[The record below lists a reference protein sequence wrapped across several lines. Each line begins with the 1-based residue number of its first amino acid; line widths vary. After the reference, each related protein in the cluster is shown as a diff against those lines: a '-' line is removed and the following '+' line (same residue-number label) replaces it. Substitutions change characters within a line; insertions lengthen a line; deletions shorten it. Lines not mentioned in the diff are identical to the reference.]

1 MAKKRFNL
9 IDTME
14 EVNNFIQTPKEEPKE
29 EIVENGIDGTNEDN
43 GPGKPNESFQAEGQ
57 SAPTPE
63 TKEES
68 RVGEGDPTVPNA
80 KYKRNVTL
88 SEELLWRLNYI
99 KERKNKSRAKGDKFV
114 TVDQLMFEMV
124 QFALDEKFASTK
136 KKFLESKEDEEEFL

>member
-9 IDTME
+9 MDTME
-14 EVNNFIQTPKEEPKE
+14 EVNSFIQTPKEEKT
-29 EIVENGIDGTNEDN
+29 ENGIDGTNEDN
-43 GPGKPNESFQAEGQ
+43 RPGKPNEPFQTEGQ
-57 SAPTPE
+57 SVPTPE

-68 RVGEGDPTVPNA
+68 GVGGDDPTAPNT
-80 KYKRNVTL
+80 KYKRNITL

-124 QFALDEKFASTK
+124 QFALDEKYSVTK
-136 KKFLESKEDEEEFL
+136 KKFLESKEDEEEFI